1 MKIYAPD
8 YYNEFSCIAD
18 KCKHSCCIGW
28 EIDIDDYTFEL
39 YNGIDGELGKKLSQN
54 IVTNEDNV
62 HSFKLCE
69 GERCPFLN
77 EKGLCELILE
87 KGEDIL
93 CDICN
98 DHPRFRNF
106 YTDRTEMGLGLCCEA
121 VSELICG
128 REKKTVI
135 IFLTDDG
142 ISEDAPDDYEEYLYE
157 TKETAIAIMQDRSI
171 SYSEREMKLLPDIKY
186 HSNKEIY
193 DILFPL
199 ERLSAQWD
207 DMLSALL
214 TESRA
219 VLSDYDTLKEQL
231 AVYFIFRHLN
241 YNTYDV
247 EKTLKFALFSVNAIM
262 TIAKSR
268 YGESPT
274 SSEIADTARMYSA
287 EIEYSDCNID
297 GIINNL

>member
-8 YYNEFSCIAD
+8 YYNEFFCIAD

-28 EIDIDDYTFEL
+28 EIDIDDYTMEL
-39 YNGIDGELGKKLSQN
+39 YKEIEGELGKKLSDN
-54 IVTNEDNV
+54 IKTDEDNV
-62 HSFKLCE
+62 HSFRLCE

-121 VSELICG
+121 VSELVCG
-128 REKKTVI
+128 REKKTEI
-135 IFLTDDG
+135 ILLSDDG
-142 ISEDAPDDYEEYLYE
+142 YEEEPLSEDEEDILAI
-157 TKETAIAIMQDRSI
+157 KGKAIASLQDRSKA
-171 SYSEREMKLLPDIKY
+171 YKERVRSVCNIKQY
-186 HSNKEIY
+186 SNKELY

-199 ERLSAQWD
+199 ERLDKGWD
-207 DMLSALL
+207 EILSSLL
-214 TESRA
+214 KSEA
-219 VLSDYDTLKEQL
+219 DIPDAYDTVCEQL
-231 AVYFIFRHLN
+231 AVYFVFRHLN
-241 YNTYDV
+241 DECESAGNS
-247 EKTLKFALFSVNAIM
+247 LAFALFSVQVIM
-262 TIAKSR
+262 KLATAY
-268 YGESPT
+268 YGKAPDVMQISD
-274 SSEIADTARMYSA
+274 IARMYSA

-297 GIINNL
+297 MIINNM